1 MAIDISKLSVEELD
15 DLIASAAAKRMQ
27 LKPDVSDEWPK
38 GQVEAILDPKWA
50 VTANPSGTFLQ
61 IRHPG
66 HGWLNFVIAPAT
78 RALLVGFL
86 MQHCLLPAA
95 NNDGS
100 TPARAPS
107 VGGSTLH

>member
-1 MAIDISKLSVEELD
+1 MTMDISKLGIAELD
-15 DLIASAAAKRMQ
+15 ELIAAAAKKRMQ
-27 LKPDVSDEWPK
+27 LKPDVTDEWPK

-50 VTANPSGTFLQ
+50 VTGNPEGTLFQ

-78 RALLVGFL
+78 RAMLTGFL
-86 MQHCLLPAA
+86 LQHSLMPPA
-95 NNDGS
+95 NKDSS
-100 TPARAPS
+100 TPDPAPS